1 MIRKDSRLRRF
12 GVLVIGVVC
21 FAIAAAYLAAHP
33 DHTWQEVTGEPEHY
47 LTEIE
52 IEPVRWWSI
61 VSYFLAVVQI
71 TQYSRMPTVG
81 SSARTARRMSSLST
95 TIRRYSTRQ
104 RTGKKINNNSRTH

>member
-1 MIRKDSRLRRF
+1 MPTIVDWIKAYREGDTMIRKDSRLRRF

-61 VSYFLAVVQI
+61 VSYFLQWC
-71 TQYSRMPTVG
+71 
-81 SSARTARRMSSLST
+81 
-95 TIRRYSTRQ
+95 
-104 RTGKKINNNSRTH
+104 K